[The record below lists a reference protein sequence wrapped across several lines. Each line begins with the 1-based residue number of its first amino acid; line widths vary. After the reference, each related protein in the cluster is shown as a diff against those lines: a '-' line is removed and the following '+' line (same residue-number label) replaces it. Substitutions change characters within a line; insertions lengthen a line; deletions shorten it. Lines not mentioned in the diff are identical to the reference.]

1 MMVSLLRLAV
11 GVAGVKNDDD
21 DEDESAAALVVREWC
36 RVNRYNWRRRQP
48 STMMDAMA
56 TARLCIFMSG
66 EW

>member
-1 MMVSLLRLAV
+1 MVSLLRLAV
-11 GVAGVKNDDD
+11 GVAGVKNDD

-48 STMMDAMA
+48 SMMDAMA
-56 TARLCIFMSG
+56 TARLRIFMSG